1 MPISYSWLESDTQR
15 PPKKCGKFSKSKS
28 SLVCRKLHIADQRP
42 VFFYSILVEHPTIRS
57 FFVTASL
64 TMTTNLLPLTLS
76 RPSPPLQL
84 SFEEAPVTHN
94 PSSSLP
100 YFLTWQKR
108 IQFVHKLIS
117 VDELFWKPKICKQ
130 LGRKIYI
137 WTYLCCTL
145 VKRTLSTEKLHSVA
159 RWSSYKWPS
168 LIPFPWN
175 RF

>member
-1 MPISYSWLESDTQR
+1 MDWVSISNISFNKTLYGYSVIPWCL
-15 PPKKCGKFSKSKS
+15 S
-28 SLVCRKLHIADQRP
+28 SLWFVETTYSSLAACFSFL
-42 VFFYSILVEHPTIRS
+42 FYSILVEHPTILS
-57 FFVTASL
+57 FFASL
-64 TMTTNLLPLTLS
+64 TTTTNLLPLTLS
-76 RPSPPLQL
+76 RPSPPSQL

-100 YFLTWQKR
+100 YFLTWEKR
-108 IQFVHKLIS
+108 IQFVHELIS

-145 VKRTLSTEKLHSVA
+145 AKRTLSTEKLHSVA

-168 LIPFPWN
+168 LILFPWN